1 MYKKNS
7 TEKLVR
13 KNASPTHEKEN
24 NSYARKYSRKLLS
37 RQSNHD
43 EYENVKDNVL
53 STYNSNTNSTNQS
66 ESVTQLQQIIQQQ
79 KRQIQNLKMGC
90 PRCLTK
96 QNTDLELRNK
106 ILVQNN
112 QILSLLSRETQ
123 QSDYTELYKINQM
136 LQQQNEELKLNNEIL
151 IQNQQEILQENMFLK
166 NLFAESNNITN
177 AKENSSQLFSLSQS
191 QGRFSSILQLNSQVQ
206 SPSHAKQ
213 HHEKLFARFFPQQQ
227 QLDSLL
233 ADPDCELE
241 TILSAD
247 NILQEIKGVGAN
259 KFADHITKHP
269 EMYQRMIH
277 YVISVD
283 DELIDKKTQI
293 QYPFLCSEIL
303 GSQNQKLLDFLFERP
318 EEGIEADAEMIRVNL
333 YDQLISF
340 LEADV
345 FNMTSAG
352 YFSKAFLAIIKKR
365 GFDVWTQIINN
376 KQILSNLIKHIDCK
390 HIAEIIEKL
399 IILDTTQEFTNE
411 TFLNERKILLQRIII
426 LMQNKYY
433 CSEIVENVCEVLI
446 EITTKNMSCLYYNN
460 PDIVPFI
467 DQITRPELLFEI
479 AMKTQKPQPIQVII
493 NLVEMSSKESKK
505 EEDDEVIHNNE
516 KDFSIFQNIV
526 PELPQNLLSKR
537 YCAANFKNSNQEQV
551 QPFGLHKIMLL
562 KLIQTFVQTNDITV
576 IEALLN
582 AGLIQVLETICIQYP
597 SNNQIHIITEKII
610 KSILDLNDEKLTENV
625 FEFGSLIEFIIGYH
639 TEQNEKKGYLALLT
653 SLSNYLLEKS
663 YNKTILQYYQDNEQW
678 MEFVKNR
685 LSNINQKE
693 KPFLCNV
700 NPKAKSEVADD
711 QESDIMQILQKVND
725 SQYGQQNQSEQ
736 YQEKE
741 SQKIEQE
748 LENNNQQD
756 DGGLEDDE
764 NILMDMNDDQGWN
777 EDILQTK
784 KQNQDDQAQG
794 NLNQESS
801 QSTSDNDKEL
811 IHKDDN
817 VSSLFNHSL
826 FWKIEY
832 DNKEAEDILNN
843 YA

>member
-1 MYKKNS
+1 
-7 TEKLVR
+7 
-13 KNASPTHEKEN
+13 
-24 NSYARKYSRKLLS
+24 
-37 RQSNHD
+37 
-43 EYENVKDNVL
+43 
-53 STYNSNTNSTNQS
+53 
-66 ESVTQLQQIIQQQ
+66 
-79 KRQIQNLKMGC
+79 
-90 PRCLTK
+90 
-96 QNTDLELRNK
+96 
-106 ILVQNN
+106 
-112 QILSLLSRETQ
+112 
-123 QSDYTELYKINQM
+123 
-136 LQQQNEELKLNNEIL
+136 
-151 IQNQQEILQENMFLK
+151 MFF
-166 NLFAESNNITN
+166 N
-177 AKENSSQLFSLSQS
+177 
-191 QGRFSSILQLNSQVQ
+191 
-206 SPSHAKQ
+206 
-213 HHEKLFARFFPQQQ
+213 FARFFPQQQ

-269 EMYQRMIH
+269 EMYQRMIQ

-293 QYPFLCSEIL
+293 QYDIAFLSKDTHSYAVKFQAVKIR
-303 GSQNQKLLDFLFERP
+303 K
-318 EEGIEADAEMIRVNL
+318 EGIEADAEMIRVNL

-352 YFSKAFLAIIKKR
+352 YFSKAFLAILKKR

-399 IILDTTQEFTNE
+399 IILDTTQEFTDE

-433 CSEIVENVCEVLI
+433 CSEIVENVCDILI

-467 DQITRPELLFEI
+467 DQITRPELLFDI

-610 KSILDLNDEKLTENV
+610 KCILDLNDEKLTENV

-639 TEQNEKKGYLALLT
+639 TEQNDKKGYLALLT

-663 YNKTILQYYQDNEQW
+663 YNKTILQYYQDNQQW

-685 LSNINQKE
+685 LTNINQKE

-725 SQYGQQNQSEQ
+725 SQYGQQNQSGQQ

-741 SQKIEQE
+741 SQKVEQE

-756 DGGLEDDE
+756 DGGLDDDE

-784 KQNQDDQAQG
+784 KQNQDDQE
-794 NLNQESS
+794 L
-801 QSTSDNDKEL
+801 QSTSNNDKESTN
-811 IHKDDN
+811 KDDN
-817 VSSLFNHSL
+817 ISSLFNHSL

-832 DNKEAEDILNN
+832 DNREAEEILDN